1 MVCDSIPDMSLN
13 SDYVS
18 NWNTWNGNELP
29 DQIIKGVDSLVK
41 QCYDKKN
48 NVYLKN
54 KYDTLRESYND
65 TSTSINWNSV
75 INI

>member
-1 MVCDSIPDMSLN
+1 
-13 SDYVS
+13 
-18 NWNTWNGNELP
+18 LP